1 MNVLCL
7 HQNFPA
13 QYIHI
18 ARALTER
25 GHKVVGL
32 GGPTARAMKGIG
44 FAQYQLKATDV
55 AIGHPYARRFTHD
68 CVRADHALAVMRALK
83 ERGFVPD
90 LVLGHSGWGET
101 LFVKDAFPNAR
112 LITYCEF
119 FYRADGADVGFDPE
133 FPSSDLTTA
142 PRLRARNAAMALSL
156 LASERGMVPTQW
168 QRSVHPPDLIERIAV
183 IHDGIDTDAARPD
196 AQATFTLPDGKTVK
210 AGDEILTYVARN
222 LEPYRGFHIFMRA
235 LPEILAKRP
244 NVRVLII
251 GAENVS
257 YGAPPK
263 NHKTWREA
271 MMAEVGGKLDLSR
284 VHFLGQVPKPAFLK
298 ALQVSACHV
307 YLTYPF
313 VLSWSMLEAM
323 ACGCALVASNTAP
336 VKEAVEN
343 GVNGVLTDF
352 FDPKALAERAA
363 DVLGEP
369 ARYQAMREAA
379 RKSAVERYDLPTV
392 CLPQQLRL
400 IDEVMAGPLRGALP

>member
-1 MNVLCL
+1 VNLLCL
-7 HQNFPA
+7 HQNFPG
-13 QYIHI
+13 QYVHI

-25 GHKVVGL
+25 GHKVVGI

-44 FAQYQLKATDV
+44 FVQYKLKGGDIPV
-55 AIGHPYARRFTHD
+55 GHPFARRFTYD
-68 CVRADHALAVMRALK
+68 CVRADHALSAMRALK

-133 FPSSDLTTA
+133 FPSDDLSTP

-168 QRSVHPPDLIERIAV
+168 QRSVHPPDLHDRLAV

-196 AQATFTLPDGKTVK
+196 AEATFTLPGGKQAK

-222 LEPYRGFHIFMRA
+222 MEPYRGFHTFMRA
-235 LPEILAKRP
+235 LPEILARRP
-244 NVRVLII
+244 NVQVLMI
-251 GAENVS
+251 GAESVS
-257 YGAPPK
+257 YGAAPK
-263 NHKTWREA
+263 NFKTWREA
-271 MMAEVGGKLDLSR
+271 MMAEVGDRIDKSR
-284 VHFLGQVPKPAFLK
+284 VHFLGQVPKPIFLK

-313 VLSWSMLEAM
+313 VLSWSMLESM
-323 ACGCALVASNTAP
+323 ACGCALVASDTAP
-336 VKEAVEN
+336 VREAIED
-343 GVNGVLTDF
+343 GVNGLLTGF
-352 FDPKALAERAA
+352 FDIRGLADRVEAVLAE
-363 DVLGEP
+363 P
-369 ARYQAMREAA
+369 AKYRPMREAA
-379 RKSAVERYDLPTV
+379 RRTAVSRYDLPTV

-400 IDEVMAGPLRGALP
+400 IDEVMAGPLRGTLA